1 MDASTLN
8 STTEALTNLYNTSS
22 SGPPQ
27 TISPLVKLGYTTGAL
42 VTTVGICANAVVFG
56 VLVRGRRQHAS
67 NVNTLIINQSLMDLM
82 ACFFI
87 AIYMVLNA
95 TGRFVYNRSRTTTFA
110 DQVVCI
116 LFHAG
121 AFPGSCM
128 NAGKVGLVVITL
140 ERYVKIVHAIAHRKH
155 YRGWMTSVA
164 AAVPWIS
171 GVCWALFPALGTTRI
186 VNGTC
191 HRLAFWPNKAMA
203 SVSILRLYCG
213 FSIFPFIKVYLRY
226 RTIEDSY
233 FFIYLLCSHSR
244 AVLSAASLH
253 SVRLS
258 RTPIFSKL
266 LIYCKHS
273 VGQE

>member
-8 STTEALTNLYNTSS
+8 STTEALSNLYNTSS
-22 SGPPQ
+22 RGPPQ
-27 TISPLVKLGYTTGAL
+27 IIAPPEMFGYAWGAL
-42 VTTVGICANAVVFG
+42 VSFVGVCANAVVIG

-67 NVNTLIINQSLMDLM
+67 NVTTLIINQSVMDLL

-87 AIYMVLNA
+87 AIYLIYDICLYA
-95 TGRFVYNRSRTTTFA
+95 TGRFVYNRTSTVSFA

-121 AFPGSCM
+121 ALAGSCM

-171 GVCWALFPALGTTRI
+171 GVCWTLFPALGTTRI

-203 SVSILRLYCG
+203 SVSIRL
-213 FSIFPFIKVYLRY
+213 
-226 RTIEDSY
+226 
-233 FFIYLLCSHSR
+233 
-244 AVLSAASLH
+244 
-253 SVRLS
+253 
-258 RTPIFSKL
+258 
-266 LIYCKHS
+266 
-273 VGQE
+273 